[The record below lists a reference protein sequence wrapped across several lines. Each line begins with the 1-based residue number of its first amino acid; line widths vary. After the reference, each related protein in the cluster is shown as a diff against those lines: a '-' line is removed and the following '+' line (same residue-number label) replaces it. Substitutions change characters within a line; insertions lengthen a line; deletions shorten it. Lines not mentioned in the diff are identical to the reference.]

1 MFPSSSSS
9 TFASISVV
17 NVQSANIDLKPSNVE
32 VQYRLNEGASMYVR
46 AFYNANTYDWL
57 DGQIGEYGGGF
68 TWRRKLSKFSDIFRW
83 KTEKQQVPADSP
95 MLRTRNDSVMLR
107 TRKDSVIRNN
117 EK

>member
-1 MFPSSSSS
+1 VGGQVS
-9 TFASISVV
+9 TGAELE
-17 NVQSANIDLKPSNVE
+17 NANKNESFFNNVE

-95 MLRTRNDSVMLR
+95 MLRTRKDSVMLR